1 MAGYVPVVHA
11 QECRRRRRLRVPWS
25 MAFII
30 GWRADQAL
38 AAARK
43 VLVAVDLAFVADDR
57 APAGHRM
64 RCEYVAGRSVQE
76 RRDDKEEK
84 RMN

>member
-1 MAGYVPVVHA
+1 M
-11 QECRRRRRLRVPWS
+11 
-25 MAFII
+25 
-30 GWRADQAL
+30 

-64 RCEYVAGRSVQE
+64 RCEYVAGRSVKE